1 MFDPIVSITDF
12 IAGAFLHIWPYLLV
26 TIPLAVVVRMSGA
39 SKYIGRAFQGRPIIA
54 IFLATAIGAF
64 SPLCS
69 CGVIPVVAALLIGGV
84 PVAPVMSF
92 WIASPSMDPE
102 IFFLSVATLGWE
114 LAVWR
119 LAGTLILSLS
129 AGFVTHFIE
138 RRGWLGQQIL
148 RSQQAASAQS
158 TWGLLKSGWRKI
170 VHSLTASPQLVF
182 AAGDAASV
190 SQVACC
196 AASADPSATLRTGLD
211 GNRQPVV
218 EAAGS
223 SCGASS
229 CSTVGDGCST
239 SCSPAQDCT
248 CSAEPASFWE
258 RLLKETWDATL
269 MVVKF
274 MALAF
279 FLEALIELYIP
290 QGWIAGLLGYQ
301 NPTAILSAA
310 LLGVPIYT
318 GNLAALPMVSGLL
331 AQGMNPAAALAFLIA
346 GPTTTLPAMSAVWGI
361 VSRRV
366 FALYVSLSLVGAILL
381 GYSFSLVKFLI

>member
-1 MFDPIVSITDF
+1 MFDPIVTITNF
-12 IAGAFLHIWPYLLV
+12 IVSAFLHIWPSLLV

-39 SKYIGRAFQGRPIIA
+39 SKYISRVFQARPIVA
-54 IFLATAIGAF
+54 ISLATAVGAF

-69 CGVIPVVAALLIGGV
+69 CGIIPVVAALLIGGV

-119 LAGTLILSLS
+119 LAGTLILSLG
-129 AGFVTHFIE
+129 AGFATYFIE

-148 RSQQAASAQS
+148 RSQQAASTQS
-158 TWGLLKSGWRKI
+158 TWELLKSGWRKLA
-170 VHSLTASPQLVF
+170 HSLTASPQLVF
-182 AAGDAASV
+182 AAGGAASA

-196 AASADPSATLRTGLD
+196 IASADPSATLRTGLV

-218 EAAGS
+218 EAVGS
-223 SCGASS
+223 SCGAGS
-229 CSTVGDGCST
+229 CSTVIAGCST
-239 SCSPAQDCT
+239 SCSPAKDSRCN
-248 CSAEPASFWE
+248 AEPASFWG

-279 FLEALIELYIP
+279 FLEALIEMYLP
-290 QGWIAGLLGYQ
+290 QEWIAGMVGHQ
-301 NPTAILSAA
+301 NPMAILSAA

-318 GNLAALPMVSGLL
+318 GNLTALPMVSGLL
-331 AQGMNPAAALAFLIA
+331 AQGMSPAAALAFLIA

-366 FALYVSLSLVGAILL
+366 FALYVSLSLIGAILL

>member
-1 MFDPIVSITDF
+1 MFDQIVTITNFIVS
-12 IAGAFLHIWPYLLV
+12 AFLHIWPYLLV
-26 TIPLAVVVRMSGA
+26 TIPLSVVVRMSGA
-39 SKYIGRAFQGRPIIA
+39 SKYISRAFQARPITA

-119 LAGTLILSLS
+119 LAGTLVLSLS
-129 AGFVTHFIE
+129 AGFATHFIE

-148 RSQQAASAQS
+148 RSQQAASQS
-158 TWGLLKSGWRKI
+158 TWELLKNGWRRLA
-170 VHSLTASPQLVF
+170 HSLTASPQLVF
-182 AAGDAASV
+182 AAGGAASA

-196 AASADPSATLRTGLD
+196 IASAELV
-211 GNRQPVV
+211 GNWQPVV
-218 EAAGS
+218 EVVGS
-223 SCGASS
+223 SCGAGS
-229 CSTVGDGCST
+229 CSTVSDGCST
-239 SCSPAQDCT
+239 SCSPAKDCT
-248 CSAEPASFWE
+248 CSAEPASFWG
-258 RLLKETWDATL
+258 RLLKETGDATL

-274 MALAF
+274 MTLAF
-279 FLEALIELYIP
+279 FLEALIEMYIP
-290 QGWIAGLLGYQ
+290 QEWIAGLVGHQ
-301 NPTAILSAA
+301 NPMAILSAA

-318 GNLAALPMVSGLL
+318 GNMAALPMVSGLL